1 MKKLL
6 AVAVAIIGLSTGAMA
21 QQDAQAKAVLDKMS
35 TKVKGMSS
43 MKANFTLIAT
53 DAKGKTIMN
62 QKGTLQMKGDKYKVA
77 LPKQEIICDSKT
89 MWTYMKDNHEV
100 QIVSYNESEVQIS
113 PKKLFPTSYA
123 SDYNYT
129 YAGQKNVKGK
139 NVDIIYMT
147 PKLKKNFKS
156 VTLLVDKAGNLVSG
170 SVEESN
176 GGYYTFNLNGMQANA
191 ADSDAI
197 YTFDKSK
204 YPVSKDDIIDLRE

>member
-6 AVAVAIIGLSTGAMA
+6 AVAVAILGLSTGAMA

-62 QKGTLQMKGDKYKVA
+62 QKGILQMKGDKYNVA
-77 LPKQEIICDSKT
+77 LPKQEMICDGKT
-89 MWTYMKDNHEV
+89 MWTYMKDNKEV
-100 QIVSYNESEVQIS
+100 QVASYNESEVQIS

-123 SDYNYT
+123 NEYNYT
-129 YAGQKNVKGK
+129 YVGQKNVKGK
-139 NVDIIYMT
+139 NVDIVYMT
-147 PKLKKNFKS
+147 PKSKKNFKS
-156 VTLLVDKAGNLVSG
+156 VTLLVDKAGSLVSG

-176 GGYYTFNLNGMQANA
+176 GGYYTFNLNGIQANA
-191 ADSDAI
+191 AGSDAI

-204 YPVSKDDIIDLRE
+204 HPGVEVIDLR